1 MVEIVPVK
9 TLTVILLSELR
20 QHIEH
25 HKPILID
32 NNCRDCVK
40 SSKLILRRFVIR
52 RVASKDF
59 TKAGNVKV
67 AETVNQ
73 NSMTK
78 ELGLVHIERRSK
90 DVHVHSRIEHRV
102 DNHVLVAL
110 FGEGADSRRVVIAV
124 HERQLIGHALNGGDN
139 SFRIFSS
146 NGRDGDGVH
155 TAIENVTGKQVL
167 HDEELIVVRA
177 RIHRI
182 DDSGDKVSHAVP
194 RQERLFKLLLRNSRL
209 VELLIVHDVERSAH
223 IGHDTL
229 ENFLLG
235 NLRVELLNLCNID
248 EDFLNGLTVFKNAFL
263 EERNGVRVHLRREHN
278 AADAVNQSV
287 QEFVLERRVIHDNC
301 TNRANGFNVVYVS
314 FGDIIA
320 IIDRSVIADNIQNVR
335 CGRGER
341 PNLRLNRHK
350 HLLLSRKQVVIFFR
364 RFIFIGFIFR
374 KFGVCRRIRGEKTV
388 FVFLHHVLILF
399 FVFVTLLLQL
409 RVRHFV
415 KRSHKVRNVFERIFI
430 VGSGILTDNG
440 LKLFTG

>member
-9 TLTVILLSELR
+9 ALTVILFSELR
-20 QHIEH
+20 QHIENH
-25 HKPILID
+25 EPILV
-32 NNCRDCVK
+32 NNHCRDCVK
-40 SSKLILRRFVIR
+40 SRKLILRRFMIR
-52 RVASKDF
+52 RVARKDF
-59 TKAGNVKV
+59 AKAGNVKV

-155 TAIENVTGKQVL
+155 AAIKNMAGKQVF
-167 HDEELIVVRA
+167 HNKELIVVSA
-177 RIHRI
+177 SVHRI
-182 DDSGDKVSHAVP
+182 DDSSNEVGHAIP
-194 RQERLFKLLLRNSRL
+194 GQKRLFKLLLRNGRL
-209 VELLIVHDVERSAH
+209 VELLIVHDVESRTN
-223 IGHDTL
+223 IGHNAL

-235 NLRVELLNLCNID
+235 NLRIELLNLSDIN
-248 EDFLNGLTVFKNAFL
+248 EDFLNRLAVFKNAFL
-263 EERNGVRVHLRREHN
+263 EERDGVGIHLRRKHD
-278 AADAVNQSV
+278 AANAVNQSI
-287 QEFVLERRVIHDNC
+287 QEFILESRIIHDNRA
-301 TNRANGFNVVYVS
+301 NRANGFNIVCVS
-314 FGDIIA
+314 FGDIIS

-335 CGRGER
+335 CGRSKR

-364 RFIFIGFIFR
+364 RFIFIRFIFR
-374 KFGVCRRIRGEKTV
+374 EFGVCRRIRGEKTV

-399 FVFVTLLLQL
+399 FVFVALLLQL
-409 RVRHFV
+409 RVRHFIE
-415 KRSHKVRNVFERIFI
+415 RSHKVRNVFERIFI
-430 VGSGILTDNG
+430 VGSGILADNR